1 MRFPHDFIRYA
12 VEVKPPTRQVLDVL
26 LRKFLTN
33 IHLPP
38 PNSAALLSAYR
49 DLLAE
54 GAVEKQEW
62 LERML
67 IKRAVRTLSGVAPI
81 HVMTAPLG
89 CPANCLYCPNEPGMP
104 KSYLSNQPGSMRA
117 ILNDFDPFKQ
127 VTMRL
132 RALYMNGHHPE
143 KIELI
148 ENGGTWTA
156 LPRRYRIWFMTRCYE
171 AANAF
176 NPATMKK
183 TTDFVAPKDAHL
195 KVLNRLQQQ
204 GDHLKNGELRLQ
216 DDDETD
222 LLPALFAAQCLNETA
237 SYLIIGVTV
246 ETRPDWLADDEIK
259 HLRDIGCTKVELGV
273 QSIDETVLK
282 FNNRGHDVQTVIDTT
297 RRLRDTGFK
306 VAYHMMPGMF
316 KATPDEDVAM
326 FKRLFDDP
334 VFKPDFLKVYPCVVV
349 KDAPLYKL
357 WERGDFVPYEASTLL
372 DTLVRIKETFPRY
385 CRVARLVRDI
395 PSESVSGGNKITNLR
410 EMVQAEMKKR
420 GLACQCIRCREIS
433 REARLEDLKFNDAA
447 YDTDNGTEHFL
458 SLDSSN
464 PVIPAQAGI
473 PSSQA
478 GDRLYA
484 FLRLR
489 LPNTENALIA
499 STFPE
504 LKGCALIREIHTYGK
519 LARLSQSST
528 DSARAV
534 PAPKAAT
541 AQHTGLGKQLMAAA
555 EDLAAKNGFKK
566 IAVISGIG
574 TREYYRKLGYKL
586 EGTYM
591 VKTL

>member
-33 IHLPP
+33 LHLSP
-38 PNSAALLSAYR
+38 PNSATLLSAYR

-54 GAVEKQEW
+54 GTVEKQEW

-67 IKRAVRTLSGVAPI
+67 VKRAVRTLSGVAPI

-117 ILNDFDPFKQ
+117 ILNDFDPHKQ

-156 LPRRYRIWFMTRCYE
+156 LPRRYRTWFITRCYE

-176 NPATMKK
+176 DPATMEK

-195 KVLNRLQQQ
+195 RVLNRLNNQ
-204 GDHLKNGELRLQ
+204 GDHLKKNELRLQ
-216 DDDETD
+216 DDDEDD
-222 LLPALFAAQCLNETA
+222 LLPHLLEAQRVNETA
-237 SYLIIGVTV
+237 KYRIIGVTV
-246 ETRPDWLADDEIK
+246 ETRPDWLADDEIR
-259 HLRDIGCTKVELGV
+259 HLRVIGCTKVELGV
-273 QSIDETVLK
+273 QSIDEMVLK
-282 FNNRGHDVQTVIDTT
+282 YNNRGHDVQTVIDTT
-297 RRLRDTGFK
+297 RRLRDAGYK

-316 KATPDEDVAM
+316 KATPEGDVAM
-326 FKRLFDDP
+326 FKRLFDEP

-357 WERGDFVPYEASTLL
+357 WERGDFVPYDAQTLL
-372 DTLVRIKETFPRY
+372 NTLIEIKKTFARY

-410 EMVQAEMKKR
+410 EMVQNETKKL
-420 GLACQCIRCREIS
+420 GLRCECIRCREIT
-433 REARLEDLKFNDAA
+433 RDAKEEELVFNDQT

-458 SLDSSN
+458 TFDSK
-464 PVIPAQAGI
+464 AD
-473 PSSQA
+473 
-478 GDRLYA
+478 DRLYA

-489 LPNTENALIA
+489 FPKTENPLIA
-499 STFPE
+499 STLPE

-519 LARLSQSST
+519 LARLSPDGTKSLS
-528 DSARAV
+528 
-534 PAPKAAT
+534 
-541 AQHTGLGKQLMAAA
+541 QHTGLGKQLMTRAETMAA
-555 EDLAAKNGFKK
+555 EQGFKK

-574 TREYYRKLGYKL
+574 TREYYRKLGYVL

-591 VKTL
+591 VKGLIG